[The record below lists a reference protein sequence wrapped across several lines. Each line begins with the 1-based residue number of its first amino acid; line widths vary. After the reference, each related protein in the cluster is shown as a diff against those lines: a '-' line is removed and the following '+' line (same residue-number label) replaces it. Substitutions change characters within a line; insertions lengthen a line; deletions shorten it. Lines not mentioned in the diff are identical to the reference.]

1 MRSSHFPVAHAR
13 SPDIAATP
21 DSDALLPVSEDLSTA
36 LSHRF
41 ATTPLRHED
50 VAVALEEESS
60 ASSGRRASINPT
72 QSLAMPLFSSMK
84 VTVFSFD

>member
-1 MRSSHFPVAHAR
+1 MHVSHSSAARAR
-13 SPDIAATP
+13 SPDITATP
-21 DSDALLPVSEDLSTA
+21 DLDAPHQISEDISTA

-41 ATTPLRHED
+41 VTTPLRHED

-60 ASSGRRASINPT
+60 ASSGRRASLNPT

-84 VTVFSFD
+84 VTILF